1 MQFGKTVKKIREN
14 ATITKQIEFE
24 ALKTPTNAKVLQ
36 AANLLPG
43 LPSTLLSHRVRQL
56 KRLEN
61 QVVINRF
68 DFLLQLL
75 NYLPEFK
82 IASQGQFSK

>member
-36 AANLLPG
+36 AASLLPG
-43 LPSTLLSHRVRQL
+43 VYSPAKYS
-56 KRLEN
+56 
-61 QVVINRF
+61 QV
-68 DFLLQLL
+68 L
-75 NYLPEFK
+75 
-82 IASQGQFSK
+82 